1 VVSLPYEAGRSPFA
15 VLTPV
20 VGRLADL
27 AGSGGIVELP
37 AGAFD
42 RDPGLAALERRLGA
56 ADPDRSAAPPDLS
69 GIATAEV
76 EGERGEAEVV
86 VGCVA
91 EALRSGLAGQRIA
104 IIGPRGAA
112 DRTRLVRQLREAGIE
127 AVGKDQ
133 RALVKTPFGRA
144 LHALLGLAWAPEP
157 TDSDR
162 LTWLRSAWSGAPAHL
177 VERSERPMRRSLDT
191 LENAIEKAGEP
202 LLRALALPPGSRGGE
217 TAAGEVAA
225 AVRGMVQRAHGD
237 RAPVATTTVREDVAV
252 AAAVLSY
259 VPTQSASSIRAMLAR
274 LTSTWRLCSG

>member
-1 VVSLPYEAGRSPFA
+1 MASSSCLRA
-15 VLTPV
+15 
-20 VGRLADL
+20 RLIATQDL
-27 AGSGGIVELP
+27 
-37 AGAFD
+37 
-42 RDPGLAALERRLGA
+42 RLGEA
-56 ADPDRSAAPPDLS
+56 EPDRRAERPALA

-91 EALRSGLAGQRIA
+91 EALRSGIAGQRIA

-144 LHALLGLAWAPEP
+144 LIALLGLAWAHEP

-237 RAPVATTTVREDVAV
+237 RAPVATTGSFSFRGAR
-252 AAAVLSY
+252 AA
-259 VPTQSASSIRAMLAR
+259 R
-274 LTSTWRLCSG
+274 